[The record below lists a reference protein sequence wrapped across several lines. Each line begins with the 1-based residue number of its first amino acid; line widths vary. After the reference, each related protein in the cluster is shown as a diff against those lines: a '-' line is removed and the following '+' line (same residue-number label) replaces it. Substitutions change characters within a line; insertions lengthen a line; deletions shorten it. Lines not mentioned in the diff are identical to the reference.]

1 MGLLVSEVEVSP
13 EPGVNGPEPSVAAH
27 AATDSPGRTD
37 SSVADVVGATI
48 AALGVKDAFGVL
60 GSGNLVVTN
69 ALVRHGAQFHPARH
83 EMSATCMADGYAR
96 VTGRVGVV
104 SVHQGP
110 GLTNTM
116 TGLAEAAKS
125 RTPVLV
131 LAGETPAAALTS
143 NFRIDQHD
151 LVESVGAIADRVH
164 GPKTAADDA
173 ARAYQRA
180 LTERRPVVLMLPIDI
195 QPQPAGQTE
204 PSRPPLPPLSPPE
217 PATDAVKAAADLL
230 TAARRPAII
239 AGRGAV
245 LAGARGEL
253 ERLGQTIGAVL
264 ATSAPANGLF
274 ADLPYALGISGGF
287 ASPFAA
293 ELLPQADA
301 VLVFGASA
309 NHWTTKH
316 GAMIGADARVIQ
328 VDTEP
333 SAISRNRPAHIAI
346 IADAKT
352 TATALADELTQPRP
366 PKRGL
371 PHPGTGERDRHPP
384 LARRPLRGGLD
395 RRVDRPP
402 HGQHRAQRPA
412 AAQDSAVAVD
422 SGHFLGYP
430 SMFLDVPDARSW
442 LFPNGFQAVG
452 LGLGNAI
459 GAAIARPDRPT
470 VAAIGDGGAF
480 MALAELE
487 TAARLKLTL
496 LVMIYDDAA
505 YGAEV
510 HHFAPMGHDVSLV
523 RFPDADLA
531 GIARAAGAKAAT
543 VRRDR
548 RPRRRHRVARQ
559 PPRPARPR
567 CESEPDDLRGVAR
580 GGVPR
585 RLTQGENRCP
595 PPSPRPPCSKRS
607 ATAASRSSTARSR
620 SASRRR

>member
-1 MGLLVSEVEVSP
+1 MGPLVSEVEVSP
-13 EPGVNGPEPSVAAH
+13 EQGVNGPDPSASGHVAK
-27 AATDSPGRTD
+27 DSRGPQH

-48 AALGVKDAFGVL
+48 AAQGVKDAFGIL

-69 ALVRHGAQFHPARH
+69 ALVRHGAQFHHARH

-164 GPKTAADDA
+164 SPKTAADDA

-180 LTERRPVVLMLPIDI
+180 ITERRPVVLMLPIDI
-195 QPQPAGQTE
+195 QPQPAVQTE
-204 PSRPPLPPLSPPE
+204 PSRPPLPPLNAPE
-217 PATDAVKAAADLL
+217 PSAETIRQAADLL
-230 TAARRPAII
+230 TNAKQPAII

-245 LAGARGEL
+245 LADAGADL
-253 ERLGQTIGAVL
+253 EALGQTIGAVL

-274 ADLPYALGISGGF
+274 AGLPYALGISGGF

-293 ELLPQADA
+293 KTLPQADV
-301 VLVFGASA
+301 VLVFGASV
-309 NHWTTKH
+309 NHWTTQH
-316 GAMIGADARVIQ
+316 GAMIGPDARVIQ
-328 VDTEP
+328 IDVDP
-333 SAISRNRPAHIAI
+333 RAIGRNRPADLAI
-346 IADAKT
+346 LADAK
-352 TATALADELTQPRP
+352 ATANALNNEL
-366 PKRGL
+366 KSRGHTNRGFRTL
-371 PHPGTGERDRHPP
+371 ELSREIANNTWRHDPYEDASTGEWIDPRTASIALNDLLPKDR
-384 LARRPLRGGLD
+384 
-395 RRVDRPP
+395 
-402 HGQHRAQRPA
+402 
-412 AAQDSAVAVD
+412 AVAVD

-430 SMFLDVPDARSW
+430 AMFLEVPDARSW

-470 VAAIGDGGAF
+470 IAAIGDGGAF

-487 TAARLKLTL
+487 TAARLKLML

-510 HHFAPMGHDVSLV
+510 HHFASMGHDVSLV

-543 VRRDR
+543 VRRTEDFSIVEEWLANPHGPLVLDVKVNPTICAEWLEEAFR
-548 RPRRRHRVARQ
+548 A
-559 PPRPARPR
+559 
-567 CESEPDDLRGVAR
+567 G
-580 GGVPR
+580 
-585 RLTQGENRCP
+585 
-595 PPSPRPPCSKRS
+595 
-607 ATAASRSSTARSR
+607 
-620 SASRRR
+620 

>member
-1 MGLLVSEVEVSP
+1 VSEVEVSP
-13 EPGVNGPEPSVAAH
+13 ESARNGAQTPTPQ
-27 AATDSPGRTD
+27 P
-37 SSVADVVGATI
+37 SVADVVGQTI
-48 AALGVKDAFGVL
+48 AAQGVRDAFGVL

-69 ALVRHGAQFHPARH
+69 ALCRHGAQFHHARH

-96 VTGRVGVV
+96 VSGRVGVV

-125 RTPVLV
+125 RTPLLI

-164 GPKTAADDA
+164 SARSAADDA

-180 LTERRPVVLMLPIDI
+180 VIERRPVVLMLPIDI
-195 QPQPAGQTE
+195 QPQPADQTE
-204 PSRPPLPPLSPPE
+204 PSRPPLPPLRLPE
-217 PATDAVKAAADLL
+217 PAARVLAEAAELL
-230 TAARRPAII
+230 SAARRPAII

-245 LAGARGEL
+245 LADAGPSL
-253 ERLGQTIGAVL
+253 EELGQRIGAIL

-274 ADLPYALGISGGF
+274 AGLPYALGISGGF

-293 ELLPQADA
+293 TLLPDADV
-301 VLVFGASA
+301 VLVVGASV

-316 GAMIGADARVIQ
+316 GALIDNNAKVIQ
-328 VDTEP
+328 VDVEAN
-333 SAISRNRPAHIAI
+333 AIARNRPVDLAI
-346 IADAKT
+346 LGDAG
-352 TATALADELTQPRP
+352 ATAVALNEA
-366 PKRGL
+366 
-371 PHPGTGERDRHPP
+371 
-384 LARRPLRGGLD
+384 LRGRENVGF
-395 RRVDRPP
+395 RTPEVA
-402 HGQHRAQRPA
+402 AQIA
-412 AAQDSAVAVD
+412 AAAWRHEPYEDASTEQWIDPRTVSIALNDLLPQDRAVAVD

-430 SMFLDVPDARSW
+430 AMYLEVPDARAW
-442 LFPNGFQAVG
+442 VFPNGFQAVG

-459 GAAIARPDRPT
+459 GAAIAQPDRPT

-496 LVMIYDDAA
+496 LVVIYDDAA

-510 HHFAPMGHDVSLV
+510 HHFAPIGHDVSLV

-543 VRRDR
+543 VRST
-548 RPRRRHRVARQ
+548 
-559 PPRPARPR
+559 
-567 CESEPDDLRGVAR
+567 EDLAVVEEWLVNPHGPLVLDVKVNPTICAEWLEEAFRAG
-580 GGVPR
+580 
-585 RLTQGENRCP
+585 
-595 PPSPRPPCSKRS
+595 
-607 ATAASRSSTARSR
+607 
-620 SASRRR
+620 